1 MNNKSKQEKIRI
13 IVISSIIFVLILIGS
28 LADILFPNTT
38 FSSIINNSIGKFF
51 NIIKFITNHYVTI
64 LESITIFVFVWI
76 LNHVLLFLVNILT
89 KKGHRGETV
98 GKLLASVIR
107 YASFIIA
114 AFLILSAW
122 GVQTPTLLAGA
133 GIIGLALSFG
143 AQSLIEDIIAGL
155 FIIFER
161 QFVVGDIV
169 EVSSRRGIVREIGIR
184 TTKIEDLNGDVLI
197 INNSDI
203 RGIINTS
210 LEMSTAV
217 TDISIEYG
225 ADLIKVETII
235 TDFLPEM
242 KKNIPEILDGPF
254 YAGVD
259 QLADSSI
266 VMRISARCDEINKN
280 KVRRK
285 MNREL
290 KLLFDKEHINI
301 PFPQLVVHEI
311 EDHEDVKKQKIDK

>member
-1 MNNKSKQEKIRI
+1 MNFKEKSKREKVRLSVIASV
-13 IVISSIIFVLILIGS
+13 IVVLILIGS
-28 LADILFPNTT
+28 LADVLFPDTT
-38 FSSIINNSIGKFF
+38 FSDIISNSIGKFF
-51 NIIKFITNHYVTI
+51 NIVKFIENHYVTI
-64 LESITIFVFVWI
+64 LESVTILVFVWI
-76 LNHVLLFLVNILT
+76 LNHIFLFLVNLLT
-89 KKGHRGETV
+89 RKGHRGETV
-98 GKLLASVIR
+98 GKLMSSVIR

-169 EVSSRRGIVREIGIR
+169 EVSDKRGIVREIGIR

-210 LEMSTAV
+210 LELSTAIS
-217 TDISIEYG
+217 DISVEYE
-225 ADLIKVETII
+225 ADLVHVEEVVKKH
-235 TDFLPEM
+235 LPVM
-242 KKNIPEILDGPF
+242 KKTIPEIMDGPF
-254 YAGVD
+254 YVGVD
-259 QLADSSI
+259 QLADSSV
-266 VMRISARCDEINKN
+266 VMRIIAKCDEINKN
-280 KVRRK
+280 KVRRA

-290 KLLFDKEHINI
+290 KLLFDHEGINI

-311 EDHEDVKKQKIDK
+311 EEDKK